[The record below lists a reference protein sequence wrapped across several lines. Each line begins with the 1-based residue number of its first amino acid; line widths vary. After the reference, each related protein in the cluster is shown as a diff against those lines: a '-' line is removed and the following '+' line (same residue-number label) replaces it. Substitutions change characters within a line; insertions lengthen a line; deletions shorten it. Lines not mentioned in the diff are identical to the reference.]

1 MGTGN
6 PVGMEGKADI
16 MQGLYIY
23 KKRCNECGSGNLDL
37 IDAACLYNDY

>member
-16 MQGLYIY
+16 MQGLYMY
-23 KKRCNECGSGNLDL
+23 KN
-37 IDAACLYNDY
+37 DAMNAGKGIWV